1 MLKINFRMLR
11 LISHIRNRF
20 AQEIRMTDTTE
31 ILRKKLKVPANRL
44 ASLNTILLDPKSSS
58 VNDILAVIAKH
69 GSIEEINRKSE
80 QARKLSNLMARL
92 RAMDSP
98 YVPDLEWLI
107 KQRDEAAFISV
118 NDYRRKIL
126 SDRTDSV
133 KFKKTNAVTLEISA
147 FQYFPWIIAEAKQS
161 IEKGELMPGRFIRVR
176 YMKESEADQ
185 GDLLAGMAAMQ
196 IIGASYVD
204 TLDTRGTDGSNIHL
218 GGPDTITGYFGGIG
232 EPNEYALKWLDEFL
246 YYYTNYGIYQV
257 LNINAGTILIGFLI
271 YLLGINNEFKI
282 SVFVGNDNPYSI
294 LSTLLLAKLFARP
307 DGTTPLIGFNL
318 SNSVNNQT
326 IEIAANIR
334 KSFGFDDVVRLEHHI
349 TECYKHIVRQPY
361 DRRAELMQLA
371 DHIKNISAKHEG
383 GDPEVEA
390 TRQHPSDILEYF
402 LQKSDVEF
410 KGLMPKLLVNYM
422 DKHAALNHTAEELTK
437 HGLTFV
443 AAKNLHK

>member
-1 MLKINFRMLR
+1 
-11 LISHIRNRF
+11 
-20 AQEIRMTDTTE
+20 
-31 ILRKKLKVPANRL
+31 
-44 ASLNTILLDPKSSS
+44 
-58 VNDILAVIAKH
+58 
-69 GSIEEINRKSE
+69 
-80 QARKLSNLMARL
+80 
-92 RAMDSP
+92 
-98 YVPDLEWLI
+98 
-107 KQRDEAAFISV
+107 
-118 NDYRRKIL
+118 
-126 SDRTDSV
+126 
-133 KFKKTNAVTLEISA
+133 
-147 FQYFPWIIAEAKQS
+147 
-161 IEKGELMPGRFIRVR
+161 MPGRFIRVR

-294 LSTLLLAKLFARP
+294 LSTLLFAKLFARP